1 MSQKSF
7 NQLAGTIFLIVAV
20 VHFFRVINGWEV
32 NIHTFAV
39 PMWLSWVGVIL
50 IGYLAYQGL
59 RKK

>member
-1 MSQKSF
+1 MSQKAF

-59 RKK
+59 GKK